1 MNKVSLCLHRNMAI
15 PYPYKNN
22 KANNPVNHSITLIF
36 LFYYSRTKIIIFI
49 CFSIYKIKI
58 SYIDTTNNI
67 GDLPIYNRIYLPDN
81 IFIGK

>member
-1 MNKVSLCLHRNMAI
+1 MS
-15 PYPYKNN
+15 
-22 KANNPVNHSITLIF
+22 
-36 LFYYSRTKIIIFI
+36 YSRTKIIIFI
-49 CFSIYKIKI
+49 YFSIYKIKI